1 MNHREWTDRQ
11 AETTVRADGH
21 DLNVAYYDGGPGPD
35 GSPADTLVFLHGI
48 PTWSFLWRDVAP
60 AFADDLDGEVVELE
74 GAYHWVVEDRTG
86 RYREELRTSL
96 SETHTTEGGE

>member
-1 MNHREWTDRQ
+1 MNHEEWTDRQ
-11 AETTVRADGH
+11 TATMVRVDGH
-21 DLNVAYYDGGPGPD
+21 GLEVAYYGSGPD
-35 GSPADTLVFLHGI
+35 RSPADTLVFLHGI

-74 GAYHWVVEDRTG
+74 GAYHWVVEDRIG